1 MALKDRMR
9 RSPRITR
16 MVFNLWPCIRG
27 TGGRVTYIAPDW
39 SELRVKLPLNWRTR
53 NYVGTIFG
61 GSLYASVDPFL
72 MLMLIER
79 LGRDYVVWDK
89 AASIR
94 FRKPGTRTLHAT
106 FVVDDAELADIK
118 AEVDSA
124 GGTLDRTWTLDLVD
138 ADGTVYASVE
148 KVLYIATKDADRAR
162 RARRTEPT

>member
-1 MALKDRMR
+1 MALKDSMQ

-27 TGGRVTYIAPDW
+27 TGGRVTHIAPDW

-61 GSLYASVDPFL
+61 GSLYSAVDPFL

-89 AASIR
+89 SASIR
-94 FRKPGTRTLHAT
+94 FRKPGTSTLHAT
-106 FVVDDAELADIK
+106 FTVDDAEVADLR
-118 AEVDSA
+118 AAVDAA
-124 GGTLDRTWTLDLVD
+124 GSLDRTWQVDLVD
-138 ADGTVYASVE
+138 SEGVVHASVE

-162 RARRTEPT
+162 RARREATT